1 MADTYTAGHIT
12 DSTKIINTQIQ
23 QKTSTSMI
31 AIHPETS
38 SSMVVNE
45 ASDAIS
51 GETITKVLQNALP
64 LKAGNNINITQD
76 STGVTVAFTGSLA
89 PNVSVKAK
97 ANSPIT
103 VSEKTTATS
112 AEYTV
117 GVKAAST
124 SQSGVVQLSNAIDS
138 TSEDTAATSS
148 AVRQVASRTE
158 VLAQNIIDLTNN
170 KQNKFNDGSAT
181 VASVSDGIISITPT
195 VAQNKGTIS
204 SGTGAALQTYTKDK
218 INSLLTGNVKYLGL
232 GTAVDHTTGKITGF
246 SIPNSLGDWGRVG
259 GSTGFNIPSSINAT
273 GSAEKAH
280 VGDILICTAINT
292 SNPLYKWDVLHTEVD
307 TNTWRPII
315 ADNKTLGNS
324 STSFKII
331 TEGSISQTFDIGTD
345 VATLKLTGTDTN
357 TQYELKQPDG
367 HEDQIA
373 LHIKGEEKAQN
384 TITIN
389 NVQSAAHAER
399 LYKGITFTDAS
410 DGVSAPGII
419 FNGDTEVHVNYNTV
433 GAAASSHTH
442 GNITNAGALQTN
454 DITVA
459 SGDKLVITDSSNSAK
474 VARSSISFDG
484 LTTTKALTP
493 KGTWAYFA
501 QYINSGVKA
510 DGTTQITSAA
520 LTNGMMTLGD
530 SGVTAGV
537 YSAVQVNSKGI
548 VSAGA
553 QLIKVYEPNDI
564 IGAELATNGFALIK
578 M

>member
-1 MADTYTAGHIT
+1 MADTYTAGKIT

-23 QKTSTSMI
+23 QKTSTGMI

-38 SSMVVNE
+38 SNVVVNE
-45 ASDAIS
+45 ASTVVPGGI
-51 GETITKVLQNALP
+51 ITDVLQNALP
-64 LKAGNNINITQD
+64 LNAGSNINITQESD
-76 STGVTVAFTGSLA
+76 GVKIAFTGNLA
-89 PNVSVKAK
+89 RNVNVKGT
-97 ANSPIT
+97 SPIT
-103 VSEKTTATS
+103 VSEEGNTTS
-112 AEYTV
+112 ATYTV
-117 GVKAAST
+117 AVKAAST

-138 TSEDTAATSS
+138 TSEDIAATSS

-181 VASVSDGIISITPT
+181 IASVSNGIISIIPT

-218 INSLLTGNVKYLGL
+218 INSLLTGNAEYLGL
-232 GTAVDHTTGKITGF
+232 GTAINSTTGSVTGF
-246 SIPNSLGDWGRVG
+246 SKEPNSIGDWGRVG
-259 GSTGFNIPSSINAT
+259 GTGFEVPANLSSSNQKEI
-273 GSAEKAH
+273 AH
-280 VGDILICTAINT
+280 VGDILICVAKSA
-292 SNPLYKWDVLHTEVD
+292 SNPINKWDVLHTEVD
-307 TNTWRPII
+307 TDTWRPIKVGTVELT
-315 ADNKTLGNS
+315 DS
-324 STSFKII
+324 STKFEIATS
-331 TEGSISQTFDIGTD
+331 GSISQTFSGGKLT
-345 VATLKLTGTDTN
+345 LTGTDTN

-367 HEDQIA
+367 HTNQVA

-389 NVQSAAHAER
+389 NVQSAAYAER
-399 LYKGITFTDAS
+399 LQKGITFTDAS
-410 DGVSAPGII
+410 DGGSVPGIT
-419 FNGDTEVHVNYNTV
+419 FDGNTETVVNYSTV
-433 GAAASSHTH
+433 GAASKSHVH

-459 SGDKLVITDSSNSAK
+459 NGDKLVVTDSSNSAK

-484 LTTTKALTP
+484 LTTTKALTL

-510 DGTTQITSAA
+510 DGTTQITSTA

>member
-1 MADTYTAGHIT
+1 MADTYTAGQIT

-23 QKTSTSMI
+23 QKTSTGMI

-38 SSMVVNE
+38 SNMVVNE
-45 ASDAIS
+45 ASNVIP

-117 GVKAAST
+117 GVNAAST

-138 TSEDTAATSS
+138 TSEDIAATSS

-181 VASVSDGIISITPT
+181 VASVSNGIISITPT
-195 VAQNKGTIS
+195 VTQNKGTIS
-204 SGTGAALQTYTKDK
+204 SGTGTALQTYTKDK

-307 TNTWRPII
+307 TNTWRPIKVGTVELI
-315 ADNKTLGNS
+315 DS
-324 STSFKII
+324 STKFEIATS
-331 TEGSISQTFDIGTD
+331 GSISQTFSGGKLT
-345 VATLKLTGTDTN
+345 LTGTDTN

-367 HEDQIA
+367 HADQIA

-389 NVQSAAHAER
+389 NVQSAAHAQR
-399 LYKGITFTDAS
+399 LYKGITFTNTS
-410 DGVSAPGII
+410 DGGSEPGTT
-419 FNGDTEVHVNYNTV
+419 FNGDTEVGVNYNTV

-510 DGTTQITSAA
+510 DGTTQIISAA

>member
-1 MADTYTAGHIT
+1 MADTYTAGQIT

-23 QKTSTSMI
+23 QKTSTGMI

-38 SSMVVNE
+38 SNMVVNE
-45 ASDAIS
+45 ASS
-51 GETITKVLQNALP
+51 VVPGETITNVLQNALP
-64 LKAGNNINITQD
+64 LKAGNNINITQESD
-76 STGVTVAFTGSLA
+76 GVKIAFTGL
-89 PNVSVKAK
+89 NVSVKETA
-97 ANSPIT
+97 PIT
-103 VSEKTTATS
+103 VSKKETATS
-112 AEYTV
+112 VEYTV
-117 GVKAAST
+117 GVNAAST

-138 TSEDTAATSS
+138 TSEDIAATSS

-181 VASVSDGIISITPT
+181 VASVSNGIISITPT

-204 SGTGAALQTYTKDK
+204 SGTGTALQTYTKDK

-307 TNTWRPII
+307 TNTWRPIKVGTVELI
-315 ADNKTLGNS
+315 DS
-324 STSFKII
+324 STKFEIATS
-331 TEGSISQTFDIGTD
+331 GSISQTFSGGKLT
-345 VATLKLTGTDTN
+345 LTGTDTN

-367 HEDQIA
+367 YANQVA
-373 LHIKGEEKAQN
+373 LHIKGDAKAQN

-389 NVQSAAHAER
+389 DVQSAAYASR
-399 LYKGITFTDAS
+399 LYKGITFTDRS
-410 DGVSAPGII
+410 DGASAPGIT
-419 FNGDTEVHVNYNTV
+419 FDGETEVGVNYNTV

-454 DITVA
+454 DVTVA
-459 SGDKLVITDSSNSAK
+459 TGDKLVITDSNNSAK

-510 DGTTQITSAA
+510 DGITQITSAA

-553 QLIKVYEPNDI
+553 QLIKIYEPNDV

>member
-1 MADTYTAGHIT
+1 MADTYTAGQIT

-23 QKTSTSMI
+23 QKTSTGMI

-45 ASDAIS
+45 ASDVVS

-64 LKAGNNINITQD
+64 LKAGNNIDITQD

-117 GVKAAST
+117 GVNAAST

-170 KQNKFNDGSAT
+170 KQNKFTDGSAT
-181 VASVSDGIISITPT
+181 VASESDGIISITPT

-204 SGTGAALQTYTKDK
+204 SGTGLALQTYTKDK
-218 INSLLTGNVKYLGL
+218 INSLLTGSAEYLGL
-232 GTAVDHTTGKITGF
+232 GTAINSTTGSVTGF
-246 SIPNSLGDWGRVG
+246 SKEPNSIGDWGRVG
-259 GSTGFNIPSSINAT
+259 GTGFEVPANLSSSNQKEI
-273 GSAEKAH
+273 AH
-280 VGDILICTAINT
+280 VGDILICVAKSATNPIN
-292 SNPLYKWDVLHTEVD
+292 KWDVLHTEVD
-307 TNTWRPII
+307 TNTWRPIKVGTVELI
-315 ADNKTLGNS
+315 DS
-324 STSFKII
+324 STKFEIATS
-331 TEGSISQTFDIGTD
+331 GSISQTFSGGKL
-345 VATLKLTGTDTN
+345 TLKGTDTN
-357 TQYELKQPDG
+357 TQYELKQPSTN
-367 HEDQIA
+367 QVA
-373 LHIKGEEKAQN
+373 LHIKGNAKAQN

-389 NVQSAAHAER
+389 NVEHAGKADIADMTAFPLTFNVKDGAEPGVTF
-399 LYKGITFTDAS
+399 KGSESITVDF
-410 DGVSAPGII
+410 
-419 FNGDTEVHVNYNTV
+419 HTV
-433 GAAASSHTH
+433 GAAASSHDH
-442 GNITNAGALQTN
+442 GHITPAGELNADTPIN
-454 DITVA
+454 
-459 SGDKLVITDSSNSAK
+459 SGDKIVITDASFNHK
-474 VARSSISFDG
+474 IVNSSISFDG
-484 LTTTKALTP
+484 STITKALTP
-493 KGTWAYFA
+493 KGTWESFA
-501 QYINSGVKA
+501 KQVISGTDSSGNNIISTLNGSTITLGNSGVA
-510 DGTTQITSAA
+510 
-520 LTNGMMTLGD
+520 
-530 SGVTAGV
+530 AGV
-537 YSAVQVNSKGI
+537 YSAIQVNSKGI

-553 QLIKVYEPNDI
+553 QLIKVYEPNDT

>member
-1 MADTYTAGHIT
+1 MADTYTAGKIT

-23 QKTSTSMI
+23 QKTSTGMI

-38 SSMVVNE
+38 SNMVVNE
-45 ASDAIS
+45 ASTVVP
-51 GETITKVLQNALP
+51 GETITDVLQNAVP
-64 LKAGNNINITQD
+64 LKAGNHINITQESD
-76 STGVTVAFTGSLA
+76 GVKIAFTGL
-89 PNVSVKAK
+89 NVSVKETA
-97 ANSPIT
+97 PIT
-103 VSEKTTATS
+103 VSKKETTTS
-112 AEYTV
+112 VEYTV
-117 GVKAAST
+117 GVNAAST
-124 SQSGVVQLSNAIDS
+124 SQSGVVQLSTS
-138 TSEDTAATSS
+138 TTSSSTTTAATSS
-148 AVRQVASRTE
+148 AVKA
-158 VLAQNIIDLTNN
+158 LADSKQDKITN
-170 KQNKFNDGSAT
+170 GSAT
-181 VASVSDGIISITPT
+181 IASVSTGGIISIKPNVKQTNGAIAT
-195 VAQNKGTIS
+195 S
-204 SGTGAALQTYTKDK
+204 SDGALTTYTKTQID
-218 INSLLTGNVKYLGL
+218 SLLTGNAEYLGL
-232 GTAVDHTTGKITGF
+232 GTAINSTTGVVTGF
-246 SIPNSLGDWGRVG
+246 STPNSVGDWGRIG
-259 GSTGFNIPSSINAT
+259 GSKGFDVPGNLSSSDSTEI
-273 GSAEKAH
+273 AH
-280 VGDILICTAINT
+280 VGDIIICTAIST

-324 STSFKII
+324 STPFKII

-357 TQYELKQPDG
+357 TQYELKQPA
-367 HEDQIA
+367 ENTNQVA
-373 LHIKGEEKAQN
+373 LYIKGKETAQD

-389 NVQSAAHAER
+389 NVQSAAYAQR
-399 LYKGITFTDAS
+399 LYKGITFTDRS
-410 DGVSAPGII
+410 DGVSVPGVTFDGNLEAAI
-419 FNGDTEVHVNYNTV
+419 NYSTV
-433 GAAASSHTH
+433 GAASKSHVH

-459 SGDKLVITDSSNSAK
+459 NGDKLVVTDSSNSAK

>member
-1 MADTYTAGHIT
+1 MADTYTASQIT
-12 DSTKIINTQIQ
+12 DSAKIINTQIQ
-23 QKTSTSMI
+23 QKTSTGMI

-38 SSMVVNE
+38 SNMVINE
-45 ASDAIS
+45 ASTIVP
-51 GETITKVLQNALP
+51 GNTITNVLQNALP
-64 LKAGNNINITQD
+64 LKAGNHINITQESD
-76 STGVTVAFTGSLA
+76 GVKIAFTGSLA
-89 PNVSVKAK
+89 PNVSVKGTL
-97 ANSPIT
+97 PIT
-103 VSEKTTATS
+103 ISENTTATS

-117 GVKAAST
+117 GVNAANVMRP
-124 SQSGVVQLSNAIDS
+124 GVVQLSESINDS
-138 TSEDTAATSS
+138 GTTAATPA
-148 AVRQVASRTE
+148 AVKAA
-158 VLAQNIIDLTNN
+158 LAG
-170 KQNKFNDGSAT
+170 KQDSFNDGSAT
-181 VASVSDGIISITPT
+181 VASVSNGIISITPT

-204 SGTGAALQTYTKDK
+204 SGTGTILQTYTKDK
-218 INSLLTGNVKYLGL
+218 INSLLTGNAEYLGL
-232 GTAVDHTTGKITGF
+232 GTAIDSTTGSVTGL
-246 SIPNSLGDWGRVG
+246 SKEPNSIGDWCRVG
-259 GSTGFNIPSSINAT
+259 GTGFEVPANLSSSNQKEI
-273 GSAEKAH
+273 AH
-280 VGDILICTAINT
+280 VGDILICVAKSA
-292 SNPLYKWDVLHTEVD
+292 SNPINKWDVLHTEVD

-324 STSFKII
+324 STPFKII
-331 TEGSISQTFDIGTD
+331 TGGSISQTFDIETD

-357 TQYELKQPDG
+357 TQYELKQPAANA
-367 HEDQIA
+367 DQVS

-389 NVQSAAHAER
+389 RVQNATYAER
-399 LYKGITFTDAS
+399 LQKGITFTDTS
-410 DGVSAPGII
+410 DGVSAPGIT
-419 FNGDTEVHVNYNTV
+419 FDGNTEVGINYSTV
-433 GAAASSHTH
+433 GAASKTHVH